1 MKLSLAQKLKESLK
15 MFLVFFKIG
24 LFSFGG
30 GYAMLTMIEHEV
42 VEKRGWLTHNEL
54 LDIFAIAESTPG
66 AISINIATF
75 IGTKRAGV
83 IGGCITTFGVVL
95 PAFLVIF
102 ALSYVLDLVRDNV
115 WVNALFKGVR
125 VGVVVLIIH
134 AALKFLKE
142 MKKKVVTVLL
152 AVAMFCLAAFSS
164 VNVIYL
170 MLGSIGIS
178 IAAVAVA
185 HAWARKKFLMAV
197 SVGTPVYTRKGVA
210 LDPASNAA
218 RSSSEDSKISEHI
231 SPNEGFDIEEG
242 VALDP
247 DLNADRSSSE
257 GVKHSKDITP
267 NEGFDVEEALDP
279 ASNADRSSSEG
290 VENSEDV
297 ASGERADIEEGGAL
311 DPNADGVNED
321 EGGRKDA

>member
-134 AALKFLKE
+134 AALK
-142 MKKKVVTVLL
+142 KVVTVLL

-197 SVGTPVYTRKGVA
+197 SVGTPVYTRKGIA
-210 LDPASNAA
+210 LGPASDAA
-218 RSSSEDSKISEHI
+218 RSSSEDGEISEHI
-231 SPNEGFDIEEG
+231 SPNKSFDIEEG
-242 VALDP
+242 GALDP
-247 DLNADRSSSE
+247 DLNNS
-257 GVKHSKDITP
+257 
-267 NEGFDVEEALDP
+267 L
-279 ASNADRSSSEG
+279 SSSEG

-311 DPNADGVNED
+311 DPDADGVNEN

>member
-115 WVNALFKGVR
+115 WVRHLNSRRRRGARMG
-125 VGVVVLIIH
+125 
-134 AALKFLKE
+134 E
-142 MKKKVVTVLL
+142 EKVPDGG
-152 AVAMFCLAAFSS
+152 
-164 VNVIYL
+164 
-170 MLGSIGIS
+170 LGG
-178 IAAVAVA
+178 
-185 HAWARKKFLMAV
+185 
-197 SVGTPVYTRKGVA
+197 
-210 LDPASNAA
+210 
-218 RSSSEDSKISEHI
+218 
-231 SPNEGFDIEEG
+231 
-242 VALDP
+242 
-247 DLNADRSSSE
+247 
-257 GVKHSKDITP
+257 HSRLHP
-267 NEGFDVEEALDP
+267 Q
-279 ASNADRSSSEG
+279 
-290 VENSEDV
+290 
-297 ASGERADIEEGGAL
+297 
-311 DPNADGVNED
+311 
-321 EGGRKDA
+321 GRCP

>member
-197 SVGTPVYTRKGVA
+197 SVGTPVYTREGIA
-210 LDPASNAA
+210 LVPASDAA
-218 RSSSEDSKISEHI
+218 RSSSEDGGILEHI
-231 SPNEGFDIEEG
+231 SPNKSF
-242 VALDP
+242 
-247 DLNADRSSSE
+247 
-257 GVKHSKDITP
+257 
-267 NEGFDVEEALDP
+267 
-279 ASNADRSSSEG
+279 
-290 VENSEDV
+290 
-297 ASGERADIEEGGAL
+297 DIEEGGAI
-311 DPNADGVNED
+311 DTNADGVNED

>member
-210 LDPASNAA
+210 LDP
-218 RSSSEDSKISEHI
+218 
-231 SPNEGFDIEEG
+231 
-242 VALDP
+242 
-247 DLNADRSSSE
+247 DLNADRSSSN
-257 GVKHSKDITP
+257 GVKNSKDITP
-267 NEGFDVEEALDP
+267 NGGFDVEEALDP
-279 ASNADRSSSEG
+279 ASDAARSSSEHISPNKSFDVEEGGALDPDLNNSLSSSEG

-297 ASGERADIEEGGAL
+297 ASGERADIEEGDAI
-311 DPNADGVNED
+311 DPDADGVNEG

>member
-197 SVGTPVYTRKGVA
+197 SVGTPVYKTPRTSLRTEA
-210 LDPASNAA
+210 LMLKKPSTLPRMLPVPLPRTA
-218 RSSSEDSKISEHI
+218 RSPSTIPRPS
-231 SPNEGFDIEEG
+231 
-242 VALDP
+242 ALILKRAEP
-247 DLNADRSSSE
+247 STR
-257 GVKHSKDITP
+257 TP
-267 NEGFDVEEALDP
+267 TA
-279 ASNADRSSSEG
+279 
-290 VENSEDV
+290 
-297 ASGERADIEEGGAL
+297 
-311 DPNADGVNED
+311 
-321 EGGRKDA
+321 